1 MALYKNA
8 KRGFTLIE
16 LMVSMTIFIVF
27 TGVLINSYTSI
38 VRAQQQANEY
48 RVLYTEA
55 RTVFDTLSDDLR
67 NGMVDYC
74 ADDNYNDEVINLI
87 SKDALT
93 KTRVEYLPSE
103 EKIRIGRVLLQ
114 NPSDTDLVTA
124 DIDLTSDEIAVK
136 DFNVFISP
144 AVDPY
149 NQDNFANATSRFH
162 PKVTIYALFEKVG
175 NPKLSVDFQTTISSR
190 IYNEVCQKAK
200 NEL

>member
-1 MALYKNA
+1 MALYKKS

-27 TGVLINSYTSI
+27 TGILINSYTSI

-55 RTVFDTLSDDLR
+55 RTVFDTIGDDLR

-74 ADDNYNDEVINLI
+74 AIDNDADTINLV

-93 KTRVEYLPSE
+93 KTRIEYDQDE
-103 EKIRIGRVLLQ
+103 QKIKMGRVQLT
-114 NPSDTDLVTA
+114 NPEDTASVSDYVY
-124 DIDLTSDEIAVK
+124 LTSDEISVK
-136 DFNVFISP
+136 EFKIFISP
-144 AVDPY
+144 SVDPY
-149 NQDNFANATSRFH
+149 NQDYFNIAAARFH

-175 NPKLSVDFQTTISSR
+175 NPQLTVDFQTTISSR
-190 IYNEVCQKAK
+190 IYNQVCKK
-200 NEL
+200 